1 MNYYIADCHFGHK
14 NILLF
19 DNRPFGDLAQMEEV
33 MTMLWNATVRK
44 GDTVYILGD
53 FCWGKADEWLRIIR
67 QLNGTKVLITGNHD
81 LSSYPAELKN
91 QFADI
96 APFKEI
102 VDNGKDNSGRKVL
115 LSHYPMPFY
124 KRANNE
130 KYFMLCGHVHNTA
143 ENAILERLI
152 QELRNNNHIF
162 SCAHAANC
170 GQIYNVGCMMPWME
184 YTPRTLDEIITR
196 WDRFHCR

>member
-53 FCWGKADEWLRIIR
+53 FCWGKADEWMRIIR